1 MSSPGARS
9 RGFTMI
15 EILVSLLLI
24 VFGLLGMLGL
34 QAQATVA
41 EFESYQ
47 RGQAMI
53 LAQDM
58 VDRINANRKAV
69 LCYVTTDTTTDPTA
83 PSPAELGAG
92 TADREC
98 SVPTTGTPT
107 TRAMATADIVAWD
120 EALKGAAE
128 RTGSSTGTRVG
139 SILFARGCVT
149 QISAATNTY
158 RVAVAWQGMAPTV
171 TADSIDPNATCG
183 KTKYGTNDAVRR
195 EVGITF
201 RIANLTGA

>member
-1 MSSPGARS
+1 
-9 RGFTMI
+9 MI

-58 VDRINANRKAV
+58 VDRINANRKAA
-69 LCYVTTDTTTDPTA
+69 LCYL
-83 PSPAELGAG
+83 SPAGDEWGAG
-92 TADREC
+92 TAATVC
-98 SVPTTGTPT
+98 STPTTGTAV
-107 TRAMATADIVAWD
+107 TRAMADQDIATWD

-128 RTGSSTGTRVG
+128 RTGGATGTRVG

-149 QISAATNTY
+149 QISAVTNTY

-171 TADSIDPNATCG
+171 APNTIDAAATCG
-183 KTKYGTNDAVRR
+183 KDKYGANDAVRR

>member
-1 MSSPGARS
+1 MRSPIARG

-58 VDRINANRKAV
+58 VDRINANRRAV
-69 LCYVTTDTTTDPTA
+69 LCYV
-83 PSPAELGAG
+83 SPAGSEWGAG
-92 TADREC
+92 TLATVC
-98 SVPTTGTPT
+98 TTPTTGTPV
-107 TRAMATADIVAWD
+107 TRAMADQDIAGWD

-128 RTGSSTGTRVG
+128 RSGSATGTRVG
-139 SILFARGCVT
+139 SILSARGCVT
-149 QISAATNTY
+149 QISAVTNTY
-158 RVAVAWQGMAPTV
+158 RVGVAWQGMSPTV
-171 TADSIDPNATCG
+171 TADSVDAAATCG

>member
-1 MSSPGARS
+1 MTSS

-58 VDRINANRKAV
+58 VDRINANRKAA
-69 LCYVTTDTTTDPTA
+69 LCYVT
-83 PSPAELGAG
+83 PSGNEWGSGSAA
-92 TADREC
+92 TVC
-98 SVPTTGTPT
+98 SNPTTGTPVL
-107 TRAMATADIVAWD
+107 RSMADTDIAAWD

-128 RTGSSTGTRVG
+128 RKGSATGTRVG
-139 SILFARGCVT
+139 SILFARGCVKLVD
-149 QISAATNTY
+149 APTNTY
-158 RVAVAWQGMAPTV
+158 RVGVAWQGMSATI
-171 TADSIDPNATCG
+171 TADSIDAAATCG
-183 KTKYGTNDAVRR
+183 KTKYGANDAVRR

>member
-1 MSSPGARS
+1 MRSPVARG

-24 VFGLLGMLGL
+24 TFGLLGMLGL

-69 LCYVTTDTTTDPTA
+69 GCYVT
-83 PSPAELGAG
+83 PAGDEWGSG
-92 TADREC
+92 TAATVC
-98 SVPTTGTPT
+98 ANPATGTPT
-107 TRAMATADIVAWD
+107 TRAMADADIAAWD
-120 EALKGAAE
+120 EALKGASE
-128 RTGSSTGTRVG
+128 RTGGATGSRVG
-139 SILFARGCVT
+139 SILLARGCVKLIDATT
-149 QISAATNTY
+149 QTY
-158 RVAVAWQGMAPTV
+158 RVGVAWQGMSPLRA
-171 TADSIDPNATCG
+171 ADATDANATCG
-183 KTKYGTNDAVRR
+183 KTKYGTDDTVRR
-195 EVGITF
+195 EIGITF
-201 RIANLTGA
+201 RIANLSGA

>member
-1 MSSPGARS
+1 MGADMSSS

-24 VFGLLGMLGL
+24 VFGLLGMLGM
-34 QAQATVA
+34 QAQSTVA

-58 VDRINANRKAV
+58 VDRINANRKAAA
-69 LCYVTTDTTTDPTA
+69 CYET
-83 PSPAELGAG
+83 PSGEELGSG
-92 TADREC
+92 TATPAC
-98 SVPTTGTPT
+98 SAATGTPT
-107 TRAMATADIVAWD
+107 TRAMATADLVAWD

-128 RTGSSTGTRVG
+128 RKGGSSGSRVG

-149 QISAATNTY
+149 LIDAATNTY
-158 RVAVAWQGMAPTV
+158 RVAVAWQGMSATI
-171 TADSIDPNATCG
+171 TADSIDANATCG
-183 KTKYGTNDAVRR
+183 KTKYGANDAVRR